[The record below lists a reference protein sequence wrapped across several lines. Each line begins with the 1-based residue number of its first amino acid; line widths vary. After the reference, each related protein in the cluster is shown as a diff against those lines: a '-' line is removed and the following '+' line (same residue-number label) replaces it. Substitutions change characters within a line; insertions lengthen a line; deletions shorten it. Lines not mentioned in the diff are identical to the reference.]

1 MAISSISTGRQ
12 TADINVTPLIDVLLV
27 LLIIFMVITPLMPHG
42 LDTVVPQQAR
52 SDQQQAPARPDI
64 VITVCGDA
72 TVRLNSESLPVS
84 LLQPRLNRLFARTP
98 DDVVFVRAEKDL
110 EFRQVAEVIDII
122 KGAGATRIGLMTR

>member
-1 MAISSISTGRQ
+1 MAISSIAARGQ

-42 LDTVVPQQAR
+42 LNTVVPQQAR